1 MSNIYILEPPT
12 KGKVLLKT
20 TLGDLDIELW
30 SKEAPLAARNF
41 VQLCMEGY
49 YDGTIFHRV
58 VKGFIAQGGDP
69 TGTGEGGQSI
79 YGEPFKD
86 EFHQRLRF
94 TRRGLLAMANA
105 GKNDNG
111 SQFFF
116 TLGATPELNNKH
128 TIFGKITGDTIYN
141 MLKFEEAD
149 IGPDDRPE
157 YPHTITSVEILSNP
171 FPDIVPRSKVAEVKP
186 VKKEKKK
193 EKGVKN
199 FKLLSFGDEAE
210 EDEEE
215 VAIVNK
221 NFVAKNKTAP
231 DLVDAE
237 DAVEE
242 IAVPAVKKPK
252 MADVSTFIKSAKEK
266 KEQQEADSEVTDSKG
281 DGEIAKTRKGED
293 ANSKEVIRSY
303 MEEQEKYKKMKSK
316 VPSKGESRES
326 QTLEMLMKF
335 RNRIQK
341 LKTGEA
347 DEQKDDWMV
356 HELKCEGKE
365 VKLAKDANTK
375 ADDWFDITDPR
386 NELNKRKRLEKKK

>member
-20 TLGDLDIELW
+20 TLGDLDVELW

-128 TIFGKITGDTIYN
+128 TIFGKITGETIYN

-171 FPDIVPRSKVAEVKP
+171 FPDIIPRVKVAVDKP

-221 NFVAKNKTAP
+221 NFVAKNKAAP

-237 DAVEE
+237 DAVVELE
-242 IAVPAVKKPK
+242 VPVAKKPK

-266 KEQQEADSEVTDSKG
+266 KEAEKNASSDVTDSKG
-281 DGEIAKTRKGED
+281 EGDVTKNR
-293 ANSKEVIRSY
+293 NSKEVMRSY
-303 MEEQEKYKKMKSK
+303 LEEQEKYKKMKSK
-316 VPSKGESRES
+316 VPAKGESRES

-341 LKTGEA
+341 LKTGEG
-347 DEQKDDWMV
+347 DEGKDDWLV
-356 HELKCEGKE
+356 HELKSEGKE

>member
-41 VQLCMEGY
+41 VQLCKEGY
-49 YDGTIFHRV
+49 YDNTIFHRV

-69 TGTGEGGQSI
+69 SGTGEGGESV

-94 TRRGLLAMANA
+94 VRRGLVAMANA

-116 TLGATPELNNKH
+116 TLGVTPELNNKH

-157 YPHTITSVEILSNP
+157 YPHKILSTEILNDP
-171 FPDIVPRSKVAEVKP
+171 FPDIVPRVRAVELEEKP
-186 VKKEKKK
+186 VKKEKKR

-215 VAIVNK
+215 VAVVSK
-221 NFVAKNKTAP
+221 SLVAKNKAAP

-237 DAVEE
+237 EAEALALKAE
-242 IAVPAVKKPK
+242 ASAAPPPK
-252 MADVSTFIKSAKEK
+252 ISRMADVTKFKKSELQAESK
-266 KEQQEADSEVTDSKG
+266 KMD
-281 DGEIAKTRKGED
+281 KTPE
-293 ANSKEVIRSY
+293 NELLSSY
-303 MEEQEKYKKMKSK
+303 KEEQEKYQKLKRKLPKKA
-316 VPSKGESRES
+316 ETRES
-326 QTLEMLMKF
+326 QTLDMLMKF
-335 RNRIQK
+335 RNRIKK
-341 LKTGEA
+341 LKDGSEA
-347 DEQKDDWMV
+347 NDKDDWMAQ
-356 HELKCEGKE
+356 EL
-365 VKLAKDANTK
+365 
-375 ADDWFDITDPR
+375 R
-386 NELNKRKRLEKKK
+386 Y